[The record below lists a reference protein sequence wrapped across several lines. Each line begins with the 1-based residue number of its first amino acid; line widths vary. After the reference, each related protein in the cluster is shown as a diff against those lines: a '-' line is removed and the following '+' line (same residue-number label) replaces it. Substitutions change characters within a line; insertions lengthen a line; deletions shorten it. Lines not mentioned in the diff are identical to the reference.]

1 MNHHR
6 LEACPAH
13 PDDPTMSART
23 TEKEKIHLKVLAVC
37 SPAVSLIEL
46 KGQKEFVKSNMPII
60 LINRT
65 TQQIPVFVFICFGFV
80 LFSLFVHF

>member
-1 MNHHR
+1 MNHRR

-46 KGQKEFVKSNMPII
+46 KGRKEFVKSSMPII
-60 LINRT
+60 LIIRT
-65 TQQIPVFVFICFGFV
+65 TQ
-80 LFSLFVHF
+80 